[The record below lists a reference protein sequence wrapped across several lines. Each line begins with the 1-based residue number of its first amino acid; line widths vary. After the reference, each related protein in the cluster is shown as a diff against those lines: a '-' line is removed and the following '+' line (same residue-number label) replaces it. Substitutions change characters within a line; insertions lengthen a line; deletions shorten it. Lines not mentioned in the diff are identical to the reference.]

1 MYTIVESG
9 TKGIEPINS
18 YEDLEKHHPS
28 KKKEPKRKY
37 DELDGHLE
45 EVRTDQP
52 GSRRLIK
59 KDFILLVS
67 GSNNSIE
74 VPCPVAGFVKT
85 FKSYGTVKIY
95 STEKYDDL
103 LGQVLHLDTNFK
115 VKDGQYVEYGQPI
128 GIQYKT
134 DGQGKP
140 TYAIHTH
147 AELERDQFKKYINDI
162 INGTIKPGS
171 WPSNSSQGDEQNYQ
185 LPIRKSDGSH
195 YQPEEL
201 YKALEQETSGH
212 YLLGNHGFWHGG
224 IHISEKSAPQCKHK
238 EPVRCIADGEVVAY
252 RLNNS
257 YLASTFQG
265 DSECTSLQYSTSFCL
280 VRHQYESPKRAPVTS
295 AKPKINWVGRNI
307 QIASNRN
314 ARDVAAKTLGITGNF
329 ECLMPAGTELQILKV
344 QDEQGDGYHFANAK
358 LIKGVLNGKDKTGSP
373 VSLTVGSDVWF
384 AAFDKKGDILKASDK
399 SEIFTDI
406 TPAPL
411 ADTEPASTQPETNT
425 LSFFS
430 LYMHLLPYE
439 QYPNHDN
446 QANRRLTIKASDL
459 NVRQEANL
467 TGEPLGHITRGAE
480 VEVLSSSADYRKQP
494 ADTTTYELA
503 QVKILSK
510 EVKKAGQQTAKVGD
524 IVWLALSKTE
534 AGKPALHYTH
544 DLPKNTLTRP
554 SYWKGQVKARL
565 SKRLPAF
572 NNATDADNQR
582 IGLLAE
588 NSVLEY
594 HTSSLKRVPRNGQ
607 QQLMAECRIISGGF
621 WDKAF
626 CPAGPIWVSIDKETA
641 ELTPETPCDFDSVV
655 ISSTPIKAGD
665 PIGYLGLYETPRS
678 AKGGKNS
685 LHQVH
690 VEVFTDDAKL
700 ESFLKNPAGISSG
713 RKYVRASKGKP
724 LYNKTGTEQQPIFT
738 ASGQLLSE
746 NYCAAQEQIKRL
758 KGSDGK
764 EWYCLKIN
772 TGSSTADAYIAKP
785 DAEVISQHDWEKLGF
800 QIIKETNGN
809 ADGFLDPEATP
820 DFYQSL
826 YQQID
831 QLGNQDGKVT
841 PDEISRALKDHKL
854 RDRWSKLIGYHPT
867 EWQAKSDE
875 PKWQKMNGLLKD
887 AQELLRHEK
896 ERIDNLVFWD
906 EMSGAMQVGLP
917 KQVHHFHPL
926 AFINNLQSSGGKSG
940 WAHSAFAKLLGKVE
954 SNNDYTA
961 YNRTYQNPKRVES
974 YFNTN
979 LTKMTIAQVMAKQS
993 NGDMFATGR
1002 FQIVTNTLK
1011 EAVNSLNLDV
1021 SLMYDEDMQDKIFNE
1036 YLITK
1041 KRPAIIKYLEDGGTV
1056 EDAIYAWA
1064 MEFASAGV
1072 RAGKEISPKNI
1083 KKIIN
1088 GEIVIEKEKRYAK
1101 GGESYYSGDGYN
1113 NAHIT
1118 PDEMTAALEESKN
1131 EK

>member
-1 MYTIVESG
+1 MTEPLDLTSNYTGGDYVYKIGGNGFTVVNGKKQIDCSHMVNLLLKGAGYNIPYEETRAMESSTYYTTVLPQGVRRGDIALWINATPNSSGSPLFHTGIVEDFN
-9 TKGIEPINS
+9 PAINS
-18 YEDLEKHHPS
+18 GHIFGAQTSTGPAKVVFGPKPPS
-28 KKKEPKRKY
+28 Y
-37 DELDGHLE
+37 
-45 EVRTDQP
+45 
-52 GSRRLIK
+52 
-59 KDFILLVS
+59 FW
-67 GSNNSIE
+67 
-74 VPCPVAGFVKT
+74 PVATKFLRAKEEFRT
-85 FKSYGTVKIY
+85 GTTSVAAPVPAATPVE
-95 STEKYDDL
+95 STP
-103 LGQVLHLDTNFK
+103 QINFQYPFRK
-115 VKDGQYVEYGQPI
+115 ADG
-128 GIQYKT
+128 K
-134 DGQGKP
+134 
-140 TYAIHTH
+140 
-147 AELERDQFKKYINDI
+147 QF
-162 INGTIKPGS
+162 
-171 WPSNSSQGDEQNYQ
+171 SNA
-185 LPIRKSDGSH
+185 
-195 YQPEEL
+195 EEL

-257 YLASTFQG
+257 YLASTLQG

-344 QDEQGDGYHFANAK
+344 QDEQVDGYHFANAK

-384 AAFDKKGDILKASDK
+384 AAFDKKDDIIKASDK
-399 SEIFTDI
+399 SAIFTDI
-406 TPAPL
+406 TPAPV

-510 EVKKAGQQTAKVGD
+510 EVKKAGKDTAKVGD

-534 AGKPALHYTH
+534 AGKPVLHYAKELVK
-544 DLPKNTLTRP
+544 DTLARP
-554 SYWKGQVKARL
+554 AYWKGQVKARL
-565 SKRLPAF
+565 TKRIPAF
-572 NNATDADNQR
+572 KNASDADNQR

-594 HTSSLKRVPRNGQ
+594 HTSTLKRVTRNGQ
-607 QQLMAECRIISGGF
+607 QQLMAECRIISGGL
-621 WDKAF
+621 WDKPF
-626 CPAGPIWVSIDKETA
+626 CPATVWVVIDKNTA
-641 ELTPETPCDFDSVV
+641 ALTPDAPSDFDSVV
-655 ISSTPIKAGD
+655 IGAIPIKAGD

-678 AKGGKNS
+678 ARGGKKS

-700 ESFLKNPAGISSG
+700 ESFLTNPAGITSG

-724 LYNKTGTEQQPIFT
+724 LFNKTGTEQQPIFT

-746 NYCAAQEQIKRL
+746 NYCAGQEQVKLL

-764 EWYCLKIN
+764 EWYCLKLN

-820 DFYQSL
+820 DFYQTL

-841 PDEISRALKDHKL
+841 PDEIARALKDHKL

-875 PKWQKMNGLLKD
+875 PKWQKMNELLKD
-887 AQELLRHEK
+887 APELLRHEK

-906 EMSGAMQVGLP
+906 ELAGAMQVALP
-917 KQVHHFHPL
+917 KQIYHFHPV
-926 AFINNLQSSGGKSG
+926 AFIHMLQSSGSKSG
-940 WAHSAFAKLLGKVE
+940 WAHSPFANLLGKVE
-954 SNNDYTA
+954 SKNDYSA
-961 YNRTYQNPKRVES
+961 YNRTTPRPPKS
-974 YFNTN
+974 FYNTD
-979 LTKMTIAQVMAKQS
+979 LTSLSLREVQKKHADK
-993 NGDMFATGR
+993 DFFAIGR
-1002 FQIVTNTLK
+1002 FQLIPSTLN
-1011 EAVNSLNLDV
+1011 AAIQYLNLD
-1021 SLMYDEDMQDKIFNE
+1021 LTLKFDEAVQDQIFEE
-1036 YLITK
+1036 YLIK
-1041 KRPAIIKYLEDGGTV
+1041 VKRKAFINYLEGDGSM

-1072 RAGKEISPKNI
+1072 RKG
-1083 KKIIN
+1083 KKISAIPQVDEDGNVVKDEN
-1088 GEIVIEKEKRYAK
+1088 GQVIKVSRTASFE
-1101 GGESYYSGDGYN
+1101 GESYYSGDGLN
-1113 NAHIT
+1113 TAHT
-1118 PDEMTAALEESKN
+1118 LPDEMVKVLEESKRN
-1131 EK
+1131 GN